1 MKDNFEKAINFVLKW
16 EGGYTNDKDDPGG
29 ETKYGI
35 SKRSYPDLDIKNLT
49 LGKAKEIYKRDY
61 WDRLNCD
68 KLGYPMDIIAF
79 DTAVNMG
86 VSTAVDL
93 MKRSGGDPKEFLI
106 LRIKRYKEIVE
117 KNRKMEKFFLGW
129 INRVIDLYLT
139 ISKKEG

>member
-1 MKDNFEKAINFVLKW
+1 MKENFEKAINFVLKW

-35 SKRSYPDLDIKNLT
+35 SKRSYPDLDIKSLT
-49 LGKAKEIYKRDY
+49 LGKAKEIYKRNY
-61 WDRLNCD
+61 WDKLNCD
-68 KLGYPMDIIAF
+68 NLKYPLDVIAF

-86 VSTAVDL
+86 ISTAVDL
-93 MKRSGGDPKEFLI
+93 MKKSGGDPKEFLI

-129 INRVIDLYLT
+129 INRTIDLYLMT
-139 ISKKEG
+139 SKKEG